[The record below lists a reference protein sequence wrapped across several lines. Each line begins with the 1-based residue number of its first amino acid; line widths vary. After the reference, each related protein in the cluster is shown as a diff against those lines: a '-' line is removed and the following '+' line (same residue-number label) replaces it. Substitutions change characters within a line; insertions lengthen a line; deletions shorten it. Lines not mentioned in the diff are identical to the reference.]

1 MKIMSRMALV
11 SLCVGLAALTAGVA
25 NARTPSPT
33 ATGTPMPP
41 ATATPSPPP
50 PAVFAGTVWVDARI
64 VGDRD
69 LTARI
74 GDTVCGT
81 ARPPFISPPGADAPV
96 FGLSVPSDEVLPGC
110 GREGAVVTFFVGGQ
124 QAPQTAVW
132 HAGAFEGLAL
142 IIGPPFATFGGG
154 LSYNSSRIPAGQAV
168 VPYIKDT
175 PCGYALIPATRD
187 AYRGI
192 AFSNEQELGCGVEG
206 SQVTFKLLDAQGN
219 VLAVAKEKGVWH
231 AWDGVAEPQSLR
243 LTFGSGVGITVGNTG
258 TGDASGG
265 EGSAWG
271 RLSIL
276 LGFVGLTG
284 VALGLAVRRH
294 AMTR

>member
-1 MKIMSRMALV
+1 MMIVRAILIAFS
-11 SLCVGLAALTAGVA
+11 CVIIAESGARVA
-25 NARTPSPT
+25 SARTPTPT
-33 ATGTPMPP
+33 PISVTVS
-41 ATATPSPPP
+41 TATPSPPP

-64 VGDRD
+64 VGDKD